1 MSLICQFKYNLNSH
15 FKIEL
20 CDDHLPRLKKC
31 FRFVCQKL
39 RSRRSFLQVRG
50 GSAALMAVR
59 YIPGATSI
67 EIPLRDT
74 DEVSFQFLLGN
85 YSI

>member
-1 MSLICQFKYNLNSH
+1 
-15 FKIEL
+15 
-20 CDDHLPRLKKC
+20 
-31 FRFVCQKL
+31 
-39 RSRRSFLQVRG
+39 
-50 GSAALMAVR
+50 MAVR